1 MNLQEN
7 VTKNKELSNKITQL
21 ENNISNELKKI
32 TLEKRT
38 IE

>member
-7 VTKNKELSNKITQL
+7 VTKNKELSNKITLL

-32 TLEKRT
+32 TLEKKT